1 MESEFQNDNEID
13 LGNIFQV
20 MWNNKISILFATIL
34 CLILGTI
41 YAKMLPIKYEAKIIV
56 APTDNQ
62 GVAGMMQ
69 QIGGLAALA
78 GISSVGG
85 GVSELRKHINIV
97 KSLAFLQF
105 FVKENNLLPVVYSN
119 CWNKELKSWVAL
131 CKETPPTIL
140 DAARTIRNGWF
151 DINNNSKT
159 GLITIGLK
167 HQDPVFAAEITNKF
181 VKDANRF
188 LRKRYLMDIDKNIAF
203 LKSEAAKTNELEVRE
218 ILYRVLEQEI
228 KKQKLDGSR
237 EHFAF
242 EIIDPAY
249 PSKIP
254 YSPKKKQIVLL
265 SIVLGGMI
273 GMAIVVLKG
282 FLGNAVRTKS
292 S

>member
-1 MESEFQNDNEID
+1 MESEFQDEKGID
-13 LGNIFQV
+13 LGGLFQAI
-20 MWNNKISILFATIL
+20 WFNKKLITAITVV
-34 CLILGTI
+34 CLVLGII
-41 YAKMLPIKYEAKIIV
+41 YAQMLPSKYQVKVIV
-56 APTDNQ
+56 APTDDQ

-85 GVSELRKHINIV
+85 GSEVRKHINIV
-97 KSLAFLQF
+97 KSLVFLQF
-105 FVKENNLLPVVYSN
+105 FVKENKLLPMVFEN
-119 CWNKELKSWVAL
+119 CWDKKINKWGES
-131 CKETPPTIL
+131 CKDSPPTVL
-140 DAARTIRNGWF
+140 DAAKTIRSNWF
-151 DINNNSKT
+151 NINKNTKT
-159 GLITIGLK
+159 GLIAIGLK
-167 HQDPVFAAEITNKF
+167 HHDPVFAAEITNKF
-181 VKDANRF
+181 VKDANRY
-188 LRKRYLMDIDKNIAF
+188 LRNRYLMDIDKNIAF
-203 LKSEAAKTNELEVRE
+203 LKNEAAKTNELEVRE